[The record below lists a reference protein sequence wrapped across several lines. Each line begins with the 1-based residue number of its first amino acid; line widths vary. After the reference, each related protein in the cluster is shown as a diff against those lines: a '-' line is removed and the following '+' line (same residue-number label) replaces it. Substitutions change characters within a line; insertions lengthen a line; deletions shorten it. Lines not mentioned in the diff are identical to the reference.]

1 MKSTDD
7 QLESV
12 LEAVAGYFGALA
24 EPTRLRVLR
33 AICPGERTVGSIVEE
48 TGVSQPAVSRHLAAL
63 HRHGIVTRRR
73 EANQVYYEVSDTST
87 PELCRTVCTRIRDR
101 MVGRPQLR
109 QRLKTAFAQG
119 R

>member
-1 MKSTDD
+1 MKATDD

-33 AICPGERTVGSIVEE
+33 AICPGELTVGSIVEE
-48 TGVSQPAVSRHLAAL
+48 TGVSQPAVSA
-63 HRHGIVTRRR
+63 
-73 EANQVYYEVSDTST
+73 DTST
-87 PELCRTVCTRIRDR
+87 PELCRTVCARIRDR